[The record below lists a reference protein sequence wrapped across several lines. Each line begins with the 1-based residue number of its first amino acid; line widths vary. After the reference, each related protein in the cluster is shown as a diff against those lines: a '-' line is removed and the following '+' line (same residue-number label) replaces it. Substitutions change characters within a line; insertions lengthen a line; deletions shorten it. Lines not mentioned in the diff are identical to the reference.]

1 MPNPE
6 RLDRVAAELRA
17 NHVDAVIC
25 GLPCNVLMLTGYWPV
40 VGNSLAVVTSDRD
53 LQLIAPSDEED
64 LARRAGVARITT
76 FEAGSLSDMR
86 TLREILGPLLQS
98 VVRELGLE
106 NAVVAYESNGAF
118 EPASY
123 VSMHFFG
130 DGIFEMLEDAF
141 ESGSLVAADDFLARL
156 RAVLTPAELSN
167 VSEACRIAAD
177 AFESG
182 ARAMAVGQTELEI
195 ADVFHRGLSPI
206 RRSGGHVSCMS
217 GPNSER
223 ASGAFAMSGARAI
236 ERGDFVLVHCNSWLE
251 GFWTDITRT
260 WTLGEPDAKRK
271 LVQSAIAEARAAA
284 LDSIRPG
291 VSASQVDLAARAVMK
306 KHGFEAEFR
315 HGTGHGVGY
324 AAIDHNAQPRIH
336 PKSPDVL
343 ETGMVFNV
351 EPAAYSPE
359 FGGARH
365 CDMVAVTRGGFDLI
379 TDFQADPRLCV
390 LAATFPAH

>member
-1 MPNPE
+1 M
-6 RLDRVAAELRA
+6 
-17 NHVDAVIC
+17 
-25 GLPCNVLMLTGYWPV
+25 
-40 VGNSLAVVTSDRD
+40 
-53 LQLIAPSDEED
+53 
-64 LARRAGVARITT
+64 
-76 FEAGSLSDMR
+76 
-86 TLREILGPLLQS
+86 
-98 VVRELGLE
+98 GLE
-106 NAVVAYESNGAF
+106 NAIVAYESDGAF

-123 VSMHFFG
+123 ISMHFFG
-130 DGIFEMLEDAF
+130 DGIFEMLENVF
-141 ESGSLVAADDFLARL
+141 ESGSLIAADDFLTRL
-156 RAVLTPAELSN
+156 RAVLTLAELAN
-167 VSEACRIAAD
+167 IREACRIAAD

-182 ARAMAVGQTELEI
+182 ARAIAAGRTELEI
-195 ADVFHRGLSPI
+195 ADGFHRALSPI

-223 ASGAFAMSGARAI
+223 ASGAFAMSGARAL

-251 GFWTDITRT
+251 GFWTDVTRT
-260 WTLGEPDAKRK
+260 WTLGEPDAKQK

-291 VSASQVDLAARAVMK
+291 VTASQVDLAARAVMK

-315 HGTGHGVGY
+315 HATGHGVGY
-324 AAIDHNAQPRIH
+324 AAIDHHAQPRIH

-343 ETGMVFNV
+343 ESGMVFNV

-365 CDMVAVTRGGFDLI
+365 CDMVAVTRSGVELI
-379 TDFQADPRLCV
+379 TNFQADPRLCV